1 MKFPFIGRSQE
12 LSLLDQLWE
21 APGAQFLVLYG
32 RRRIGKTA
40 LLSQWIERT
49 GLKPVID
56 SEFALNEVHAALQR
70 LASGRQFGK
79 VALHLSED

>member
-1 MKFPFIGRSQE
+1 MKFPFTGREQE
-12 LSLLDQLWE
+12 LNLLDQLWE

-49 GLKPVID
+49 GHSVLYW
-56 SEFALNEVHAALQR
+56 
-70 LASGRQFGK
+70 
-79 VALHLSED
+79 VATPSSPFSQLRSFSQAVYNAV